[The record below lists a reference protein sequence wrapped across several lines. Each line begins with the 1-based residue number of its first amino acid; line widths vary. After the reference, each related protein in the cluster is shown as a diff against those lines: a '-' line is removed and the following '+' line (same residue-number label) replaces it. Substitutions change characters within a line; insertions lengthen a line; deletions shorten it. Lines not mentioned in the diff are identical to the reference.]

1 MFDVSVNDIL
11 NPDKEVPKEVT
22 VEDKTMIEQ
31 MRLIQQL
38 DDEDKHVIY
47 KMIETML
54 TKKKFKDFFQK
65 NIAAL

>member
-11 NPDKEVPKEVT
+11 NPDKEVPMEIT
-22 VEDKTMIEQ
+22 VEDKTMMEQ

-38 DDEDKHVIY
+38 DNEDKHVIY

-54 TKKKFKDFFQK
+54 TKKRMKDLLEGKGNF
-65 NIAAL
+65 